1 MELERKEK
9 IEEIETRL
17 DSILEILTTLQ
28 IMDQQLDE
36 FTAISI
42 ADYLKLPI
50 EALAEI
56 RQQIED
62 L

>member
-1 MELERKEK
+1 MKLERKKK
-9 IEEIETRL
+9 IDDIEMRI

-36 FTAISI
+36 FTAIDI
-42 ADYLKLPI
+42 ADYLELPI

>member
-28 IMDQQLDE
+28 IIDQQLDE
-36 FTAISI
+36 FTAIDI